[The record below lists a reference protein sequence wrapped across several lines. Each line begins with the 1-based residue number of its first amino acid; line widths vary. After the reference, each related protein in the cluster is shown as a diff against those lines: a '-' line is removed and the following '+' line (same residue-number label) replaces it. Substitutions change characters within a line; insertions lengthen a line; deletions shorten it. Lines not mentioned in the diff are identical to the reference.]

1 LEKVLAT
8 QRIGSVLLAGA
19 LALSACAS
27 DADDD
32 EQAEAP
38 AGAADSSGQAAG
50 SSTTENEEDQPV
62 TTDGPAPAE
71 NEGQVVRSYPGTTYP
86 PELSAIIDLAIED
99 LAGAVPNVDAS
110 AVNVVEVAEMTWSD
124 AGLGCPEPGF
134 SYPQVVTDGLRI
146 MLEAGGQT
154 YDYRSGDTGEP
165 RRCQPAPAATAKP
178 STTISIE
185 DGSTTVTAGSSDDA
199 DDAVSTSVVT
209 RGSGGEDE
217 PTEGNNPPDE

>member
-1 LEKVLAT
+1 MAT
-8 QRIGSVLLAGA
+8 QRIGSVLLAGV
-19 LALSACAS
+19 LALSARAS
-27 DADDD
+27 DATDDQ
-32 EQAEAP
+32 QAEAP
-38 AGAADSSGQAAG
+38 AGTADSSDSSDGG
-50 SSTTENEEDQPV
+50 SSTTENDGDDGV
-62 TTDGPAPAE
+62 ATDEPATAVSD
-71 NEGQVVRSYPGTTYP
+71 GQVVRSYPGTTYP
-86 PELSAIIDLAIED
+86 PELSAIIELAIED
-99 LAGAVPNVDAS
+99 LAGSLPNVDAS
-110 AVNVVEVAEMTWSD
+110 AVNVVEVAEVTWPD

-165 RRCQPAPAATAKP
+165 RHCQAAPAATEKP

-185 DGSTTVTAGSSDDA
+185 DGSTTVTAGSA

-209 RGSGGEDE
+209 REAEDE